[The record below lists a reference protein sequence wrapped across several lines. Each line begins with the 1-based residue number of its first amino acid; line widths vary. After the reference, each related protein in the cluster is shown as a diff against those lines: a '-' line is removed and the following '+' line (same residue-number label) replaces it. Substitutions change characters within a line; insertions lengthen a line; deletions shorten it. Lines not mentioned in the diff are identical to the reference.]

1 MQSDALAYDTA
12 EHNLL
17 ERGLAVGS
25 HNSANF
31 GRRRVTGYDRTLQ
44 RLPTRKEKAISHATT
59 DTRTR
64 LPIFALGGFLL
75 DPPTAVTVMLVS
87 GALNRKYMA
96 PSRNS
101 RYVHLIKRSS
111 VLSPYPSSSGDI

>member
-12 EHNLL
+12 QHNLL

-31 GRRRVTGYDRTLQ
+31 GRRRVIGYGRTLQ
-44 RLPTRKEKAISHATT
+44 RLPTRKEKAIPHATT

-64 LPIFALGGFLL
+64 LPILALGGFLL

-101 RYVHLIKRSS
+101 RYVDLIRRSS
-111 VLSPYPSSSGDI
+111 VLSPYPSRLGDI